1 MIEERSYHAVV
12 SMGNKMFVIGG
23 EKTKSCEVFDSCSRK
38 FTKINSE
45 IKSSDFEKNFN
56 AFSIANNIV
65 VFQVTF
71 TETVVYLYDV
81 DKEKWSNVR
90 CDFTKKMLESSF
102 VKFYT

>member
-1 MIEERSYHAVV
+1 MIEKRYCHVAV
-12 SMGNKMFVIGG
+12 SMGNKMVVIGG
-23 EKTKSCEVFDSCSRK
+23 HKTFNCEVFASYSRK
-38 FTKINSE
+38 FTKFNSE
-45 IKSSDFEKNFN
+45 VKDSDFENYFN
-56 AFSIANNIV
+56 AFSIGNNIV

-90 CDFTKKMLESSF
+90 CDFTKKMFESSF